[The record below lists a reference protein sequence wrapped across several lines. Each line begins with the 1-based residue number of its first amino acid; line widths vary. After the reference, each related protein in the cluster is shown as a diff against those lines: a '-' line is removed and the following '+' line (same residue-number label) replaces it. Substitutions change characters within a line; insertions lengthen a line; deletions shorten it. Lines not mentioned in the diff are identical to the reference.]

1 MFKEDVGHKF
11 LRCLEQ
17 LSWTY
22 LDTYVLTKHVPFF
35 VYSSLGLDLVDSM
48 DTLLAYGFGASI
60 LFFSSHKVVVS
71 SCYKLLLWG
80 TNKSR

>member
-1 MFKEDVGHKF
+1 MLGAIELDI
-11 LRCLEQ
+11 LRYIC
-17 LSWTY
+17 SY
-22 LDTYVLTKHVPFF
+22 KACSFF